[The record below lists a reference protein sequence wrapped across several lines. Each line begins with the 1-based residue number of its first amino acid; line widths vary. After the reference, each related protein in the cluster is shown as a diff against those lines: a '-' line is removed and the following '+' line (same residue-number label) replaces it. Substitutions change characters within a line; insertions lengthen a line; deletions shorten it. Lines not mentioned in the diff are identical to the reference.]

1 MFVNTGSREIKK
13 SMSVTFEYD
22 PKDTYYSRKSIELI
36 LGNLRSYLNGS
47 LYSLMEAV
55 REKQT
60 RFLSFLSEGQM
71 KDLIE
76 LENKYEGRIFFSYD
90 SPNKKKKTHTVNFY
104 IVPLKAYGYVRADY
118 KHRLAPYS
126 NEKVFLKS
134 NVKLPDTL
142 VSGQSATEKFVTR
155 RIKFVKEG
163 FGGKN
168 IPFKNIFNE
177 VHKAMRFKFNE
188 KVYELEQGLYPAI
201 IDGVN
206 CFFYIDKTFI
216 GSPKDPEIILI
227 ESGLYTEKELS
238 DFKEKGIYKEF

>member
-1 MFVNTGSREIKK
+1 MFVNTGSREIKR

-22 PKDTYYSRKSIELI
+22 PKDTYYSRKSIERI
-36 LGNLRSYLNGS
+36 LSNLRNYLNGS
-47 LYSLMEAV
+47 LYSFMEET

-76 LENKYEGRIFFSYD
+76 LENKYEGRILFSYD

-104 IVPLKAYGYVRADY
+104 ILPLKAYGYIREDR

-134 NVKLPDTL
+134 KAKLPDSL
-142 VSGQSATEKFVTR
+142 VSGKPCVEKEVTR
-155 RIKFVKEG
+155 RVKFVKEG

-168 IPFKNIFNE
+168 LSFKNIFNE
-177 VHKAMRFKFNE
+177 IHTAMRFNFSE
-188 KVYELEQGLYPAI
+188 KVYELEHGLYPAI

-206 CFFYIDKTFI
+206 CFLYIDKTFV
-216 GSPKDPEIILI
+216 GSPKNPEMILI